1 MSLIQ
6 NLVIVQDNMA
16 YIPKNKIQI
25 NLYTSGGEYALLSS
39 GQIYIGYYH
48 KLYNGKYFTG
58 KTPNDS
64 NIKELV
70 ALRTEDNGIDDLKFF
85 SLSIPYNPLLPTEQ
99 DYQVGE
105 FIRYFNIK
113 RNQAIFTEITKETY
127 DKFQK
132 QDPQVPWRSYR
143 VFSLS
148 WQLTGDI
155 NQVAQTN
162 KNITELTESRERVF
176 GLGLYLKENW
186 TQYYKN
192 PSQK

>member
-1 MSLIQ
+1 MLS
-6 NLVIVQDNMA
+6 LVIALVNMA
-16 YIPKNKIQI
+16 YIPKNKIQT
-25 NLYTSGGEYALLSS
+25 NLYTNGGEYALLSS

-105 FIRYFNIK
+105 FTRYFNIK
-113 RNQAIFTEITKETY
+113 RNQAIFTEISKDTY
-127 DKFQK
+127 TKFQQ
-132 QDPQVPWRSYR
+132 QDPQVSWRLYR

-148 WQLTGDI
+148 WQLIGDI
-155 NQVAQTN
+155 NQVTQTN
-162 KNITELTESRERVF
+162 KNITELVEVREKVL
-176 GLGLYLKENW
+176 GLSLYLKENW

>member
-1 MSLIQ
+1 
-6 NLVIVQDNMA
+6 MA
-16 YIPKNKIQI
+16 YIPKNKIQT
-25 NLYTSGGEYALLSS
+25 NLYTNGGEYALLSS

-105 FIRYFNIK
+105 FTRYFNIK
-113 RNQAIFTEITKETY
+113 RNQAIFTEISKDTY
-127 DKFQK
+127 TKFQQ
-132 QDPQVPWRSYR
+132 QDPQVSWRLYR

-148 WQLTGDI
+148 WQLIGDI
-155 NQVAQTN
+155 NQVTQTN
-162 KNITELTESRERVF
+162 KNITELVEVREKVL
-176 GLGLYLKENW
+176 GLSLYLKENW

>member
-1 MSLIQ
+1 MT
-6 NLVIVQDNMA
+6 
-16 YIPKNKIQI
+16 YIPKNKIQT
-25 NLYTSGGEYALLSS
+25 NLYTSGGEYILFSS
-39 GQIYIGYYH
+39 GQVYIGYYH
-48 KLYNGKYFTG
+48 KLYNGRYFTG
-58 KTPNDS
+58 KTPND
-64 NIKELV
+64 NDIKEIIKNEGNIIPNPNNFIGDKTTPLV
-70 ALRTEDNGIDDLKFF
+70 
-85 SLSIPYNPLLPTEQ
+85 IPYNPLLPTEQ

-105 FIRYFNIK
+105 FTRYFNIK

-127 DKFQK
+127 DKFKQ

-162 KNITELTESRERVF
+162 KNITELTESRERAF

-192 PSQK
+192 PS